1 MTDSPHPAD
10 AQPSDAQAS
19 DTQSSDTQ
27 ASDTQASDTRA
38 STTQAPGGPAP
49 LWTPGAEFAGS
60 DLDRFTAFVA
70 ERTGQ
75 PMPDFWALWRW
86 STTKVGDFWE
96 AVWAFYDVRAST
108 AYDQVV
114 SGEAMPG
121 ARWFAGARGNY
132 ADQVLRWR
140 DRPGEALVAVTED
153 GARRTMGWADLARE
167 VAGFAHFL
175 RSAGVRPGD
184 RVVGYV
190 GNVPE
195 AVVAFLG
202 AASVG
207 ATWAAC
213 GLDYAVGAAVDRL
226 GQLGPRV
233 LVAATATRFNGKDHD
248 RRGAIRDLVEAFGDV
263 ETVVLV
269 GDGEIDGLRAG
280 VRAVAWADA
289 VAGASEPA
297 ASATALATEVATEQV
312 PAEHPLWVLFSS
324 GTTGLPKG
332 IVHGHLGVVL
342 EHLVAIGLH
351 SGIGPGSR
359 FLWYTSTNWMM
370 WNYLVGGLLA
380 GATII
385 LYDGSPTVPTPDR
398 MWELCAAE
406 QVTHFGTSPAYL
418 QACIKAGLVP
428 AADHDLSTLRMVG
441 VTGAP
446 LPASSAEWI
455 MANIGSRVQINSISG
470 GTDVV
475 SAFLGAAPNL
485 PVYAGELS
493 GPFLGTALDAFDP
506 EGRPVRG
513 EVGELVVTAPMPSMP
528 ISFWNDPD
536 GSRYRDAYFDT
547 YPGVWRHGDWITIT
561 DRGSAVIHGRSDST
575 LNRQGIRMGTADLY
589 EAIESLP
596 QVKEALVIGCELPGG
611 DYWMPLFVAP
621 AEGVDVDEALW
632 ARIKDEVRTRVSP
645 RHVPDEV
652 YAVPAIPHTRTGKK
666 LEVPIKRI
674 LLGAPLDKVV
684 KPEAVDDPALLDFY
698 VDLAARRAATP

>member
-1 MTDSPHPAD
+1 MTSEI
-10 AQPSDAQAS
+10 
-19 DTQSSDTQ
+19 
-27 ASDTQASDTRA
+27 
-38 STTQAPGGPAP
+38 TTDPQP
-49 LWTPGAEFAGS
+49 LWTPGEEFAGS
-60 DLDRFTAFVA
+60 DLDRFAAFVA
-70 ERTGQ
+70 DRTGR

-86 STTKVGDFWE
+86 STTDLAGFWA
-96 AVWAFYDVRAST
+96 AVWEFYDVRASA
-108 AYDQVV
+108 AYESVV
-114 SGEAMPG
+114 SDVAMPG

-140 DRPGEALVAVTED
+140 DQDGEAVVSIAED
-153 GARRTMGWADLARE
+153 GARRVTTWPQLARD
-167 VAGFAHFL
+167 VAGFAHAL
-175 RSAGVRPGD
+175 RAAGVRPGD

-202 AASVG
+202 TAAVG

-226 GQLGPRV
+226 GQLAPRV
-233 LVAATATRFNGKDHD
+233 LVAATSTRFNGRDHD
-248 RRGAIRDLVEAFGDV
+248 RRDAVRDLVAAFGDV
-263 ETVVLV
+263 ETLVLI
-269 GDGEIDGLRAG
+269 GDDAVEGLRPG
-280 VRAVAWADA
+280 VTVRPWADA
-289 VAGASEPA
+289 IREAPD
-297 ASATALATEVATEQV
+297 LATEQV
-312 PAEHPLWVLFSS
+312 SAEHPLWVLFSS

-380 GATII
+380 GATIV
-385 LYDGSPTVPTPDR
+385 LYDGSPTQPSPDR

-406 QVTHFGTSPAYL
+406 RVTHFGTSPAYL

-428 AADHDLSTLRMVG
+428 GQAHDLSTLRMIG

-455 MANIGSRVQINSISG
+455 MAEVGARVQINSISG

-506 EGRPVRG
+506 QGQPVRG
-513 EVGELVVTAPMPSMP
+513 EVGELVVTAPIPSMP
-528 ISFWNDPD
+528 VRFWNDPD
-536 GSRYRDAYFDT
+536 GVRYHDAYFDT

-561 DRGSAVIHGRSDST
+561 DRGSAIIHGRSDST
-575 LNRQGIRMGTADLY
+575 LNRHGIRMGTADLY

-596 QVKEALVIGCELPGG
+596 EVREALVIGCELPGG

-621 AEGVDVDEALW
+621 ADGVAVDDALW

-652 YAVPAIPHTRTGKK
+652 YSVPAVPHTRTGKK

-674 LLGAPLDKVV
+674 LLGAPLEKVV
-684 KPEAVDDPALLDFY
+684 KPEAVDDPGLLDFY
-698 VDLAARRAATP
+698 VDLAARRAAAAGGR

>member
-1 MTDSPHPAD
+1 MTSEIATDP
-10 AQPSDAQAS
+10 Q
-19 DTQSSDTQ
+19 
-27 ASDTQASDTRA
+27 
-38 STTQAPGGPAP
+38 P
-49 LWTPGAEFAGS
+49 LWTPGEEFAGS
-60 DLDRFTAFVA
+60 DLDRFATFVA

-86 STTKVGDFWE
+86 STADAAGFWA
-96 AVWAFYDVRAST
+96 AVWEFYDVGAST
-108 AYDQVV
+108 AYDSVV
-114 SGEAMPG
+114 SGGEMPG

-140 DRPGEALVAVTED
+140 DQAGEAIVAVTED
-153 GARRTMGWADLARE
+153 GARRVLSWPELARD
-167 VAGFAHFL
+167 VAGFAGFL
-175 RSAGVRPGD
+175 RRAGVRPGD

-233 LVAATATRFNGKDHD
+233 LVAATATRFNGRHHD
-248 RRGAIRDLVEAFGDV
+248 RRDAVRELVDAFPEVDTLVLIGDESVEGIREGVSV
-263 ETVVLV
+263 
-269 GDGEIDGLRAG
+269 AG
-280 VRAVAWADA
+280 WADA
-289 VAGASEPA
+289 IRESPGE
-297 ASATALATEVATEQV
+297 ATEQV

-359 FLWYTSTNWMM
+359 FFWYTSTNWMM
-370 WNYLVGGLLA
+370 WNYLVGGLLT
-380 GATII
+380 GATVI
-385 LYDGSPTVPTPDR
+385 LYDGSPTQPGPDR

-406 QVTHFGTSPAYL
+406 RVTHFGTSPAYL

-428 AADHDLSTLRMVG
+428 GREHDLATLLMIG

-455 MANIGSRVQINSISG
+455 MANVGARVQINSISG

-506 EGRPVRG
+506 QGRPVRG
-513 EVGELVVTAPMPSMP
+513 EVGELVITAPIPSMP
-528 ISFWNDPD
+528 VCFWNDPD
-536 GSRYRDAYFDT
+536 GVRYHDAYFDT

-561 DRGSAVIHGRSDST
+561 DRGSAIIHGRSDST
-575 LNRQGIRMGTADLY
+575 LNRHGIRMGTADLY

-596 QVKEALVIGCELPGG
+596 EVREALVIGCELPGG
-611 DYWMPLFVAP
+611 DYWMPLFVA
-621 AEGVDVDEALW
+621 AADGVEVDDGLW

-652 YAVPAIPHTRTGKK
+652 YAVPAVPHTRTGKK

-674 LLGAPLDKVV
+674 LLGAPLEKVV
-684 KPEAVDDPALLDFY
+684 KPEAVDDPGLLDFY
-698 VDLAARRAATP
+698 VGLAARRAAAAGGR